1 MTNNRRLREPFRHI
15 RWHNLRQRVGLLP
28 VISAAAI
35 GAAAIA
41 VVPVSQ
47 ALNPTGDAG
56 PDQAAVADASPMQSE
71 SAVGERAKAGGAA
84 KPDMAKTN
92 TSAAKPAETKPA
104 DPKPAETKSGEAK
117 KATKPAKSNKAA
129 PAKKEL
135 YYQYGVQT
143 TGWYCGPAATRMA
156 LTARGLYPS
165 QDALAGQLGTTIN
178 GTNSSADI
186 ARVLNAMTRTSVYQ
200 VTSIPTKTV
209 SKRQVEKLRADVVD
223 AISQG
228 YPVVMNT
235 AGSGTDVNGNTYS
248 FPGGHYIVVV
258 GYQYN
263 GTRVKIADS
272 ANPNAA
278 SYWINTSNLAEWA
291 GTRGYAS

>member
-1 MTNNRRLREPFRHI
+1 MTNNRRLREPFRHV
-15 RWHNLRQRVGLLP
+15 RWHNIRQRIGRLP

-41 VVPVSQ
+41 AIPVSQ
-47 ALNPTGDAG
+47 ALSATSDVRR
-56 PDQAAVADASPMQSE
+56 DQAAVVDASPTQSE
-71 SAVGERAKAGGAA
+71 SALSEPASTSAAA
-84 KPDMAKTN
+84 KPDVTETN
-92 TSAAKPAETKPA
+92 TSAAKPGETKSGGKKRGEA
-104 DPKPAETKSGEAK
+104 KKGTTKPAETKK
-117 KATKPAKSNKAA
+117 VA
-129 PAKKEL
+129 PAKREL

-165 QDALAGQLGTTIN
+165 QDALAGKLGTTIN

-186 ARVLNAMTRTSVYQ
+186 ARVLNAMTKTSAYE
-200 VTSIPTKTV
+200 VTSISTKAV

-223 AISQG
+223 AVSQG

-235 AGSGTDVNGNTYS
+235 VGSGTDVNGNTYS
-248 FPGGHYIVVV
+248 FPGGHYVVVV

-278 SYWINTSNLAEWA
+278 SYWMSTSNLANWA
-291 GTRGYAS
+291 GTRGYAA